1 MKTLRSTVMFYVTIL
16 LVAVSVAAAVTS
28 YYFVKYEVNS
38 FQDNALQEVALTA
51 GLLFRNDIQPR
62 IDAELEDQLVVQVW
76 DLAGHPV
83 HRSGP
88 SFEIPHQRELGYS
101 DVTQDGAR
109 FRVFRAQDSKHA
121 IQISQRWSARE

>member
-1 MKTLRSTVMFYVTIL
+1 MKSLRSTVMFYVTIL

-62 IDAELEDQLVVQVW
+62 IASLKGKVDLVYAPASNLMAQASSAVVAARPIEGLRRAKW
-76 DLAGHPV
+76 VAYV
-83 HRSGP
+83 
-88 SFEIPHQRELGYS
+88 IP
-101 DVTQDGAR
+101 
-109 FRVFRAQDSKHA
+109 A
-121 IQISQRWSARE
+121 IT